1 MSESNHVFTI
11 DNRVIS
17 YSVYEQA
24 LKDIV
29 ENKKL
34 FNDLSLENKLLKNQL
49 CFTNSSWPHEK
60 HLHKKIEQL
69 QSDNEKLQAQ
79 VDVMREALEFY
90 ADKNNWCYEGMYN
103 KNNDLPDKVEGPEDW
118 YDSHS
123 KMTNSDLEKHTN
135 TMYFSGKRARQA
147 LAKLAE
153 IKG

>member
-1 MSESNHVFTI
+1 MSENKNHIFTF
-11 DNRVIS
+11 DNRIIS

-24 LKDIV
+24 LKDIEALNV
-29 ENKKL
+29 
-34 FNDLSLENKLLKNQL
+34 ENKLLKNQL

-153 IKG
+153 LKNK

>member
-24 LKDIV
+24 LKDIEALKV
-29 ENKKL
+29 
-34 FNDLSLENKLLKNQL
+34 ENKLLKNQL

-60 HLHKKIEQL
+60 HLHEKIEQL
-69 QSDNEKLQAQ
+69 KSDNEKLQAQ

-103 KNNDLPDKVEGPEDW
+103 KNDDLPDKVEGPEDW

-153 IKG
+153 LKNK